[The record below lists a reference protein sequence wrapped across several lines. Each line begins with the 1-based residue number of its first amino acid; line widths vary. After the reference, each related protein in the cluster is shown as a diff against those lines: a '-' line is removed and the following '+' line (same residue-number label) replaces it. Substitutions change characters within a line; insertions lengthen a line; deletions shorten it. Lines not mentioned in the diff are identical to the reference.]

1 MPPPELFVPV
11 LGLLSIETEKCG
23 IGHRGSLKPKISAAH
38 CTAHES
44 LPRWFDVYL
53 RGHIEDAHGAAHAIW
68 PVIAIAIGILF

>member
-1 MPPPELFVPV
+1 MPPPNYSFQHWGCSQWRLRNVASGIAV
-11 LGLLSIETEKCG
+11 LSSPKCPQRTG
-23 IGHRGSLKPKISAAH
+23 MYE
-38 CTAHES
+38 C